1 MKVLFAALAL
11 LVLPAV
17 ATAEDLTKYVELLR
31 SDLRTSKTELLTEAL
46 SLTADQGTKFWPI
59 QREYETELA
68 KIGDSRLQLLKD
80 YAASYNTLTPE
91 NAKSLVD
98 RSFKLESSRMN
109 LLKKYTG
116 KVSKEVSPMVAA
128 RFAQTEAFV
137 NSLVDLKIRAE
148 TPLAPGK

>member
-1 MKVLFAALAL
+1 MKVLFAAVAL
-11 LVLPAV
+11 ILLPAV
-17 ATAEDLTKYVELLR
+17 AAADDLTKYVEILR

-46 SLTADQGTKFWPI
+46 ELTADQGPKFWPI

-68 KIGDSRLQLLKD
+68 KIGDARLQLLKD

-91 NAKSLVD
+91 VAKTLVD
-98 RSFKLESSRMN
+98 RGFKLESNRMS

-137 NSLVDLKIRAE
+137 NSLIDLKVRAE

>member
-11 LVLPAV
+11 LVLPA
-17 ATAEDLTKYVELLR
+17 AAAAEDLTKYVELLR

-91 NAKSLVD
+91 NAKALVD

-148 TPLAPGK
+148 TPLAPVK